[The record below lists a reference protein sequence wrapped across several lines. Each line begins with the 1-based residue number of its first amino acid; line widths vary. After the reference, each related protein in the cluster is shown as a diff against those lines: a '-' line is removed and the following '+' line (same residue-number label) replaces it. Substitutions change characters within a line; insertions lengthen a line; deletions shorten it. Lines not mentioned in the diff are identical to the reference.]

1 MNERSS
7 ALVAAI
13 TPLFINENR
22 LNSALLSKRWVKP
35 AELGSTLFFKRS
47 VDIMNE
53 RSSVL
58 VAAITPYSPMKP
70 HGAVPYTVIRIDTS
84 ARNLLVVIMVE
95 FGWWALHSTR
105 LSSEATLGG
114 HGDPQETSECRS
126 NSFNVFV
133 TQGRNIYVL
142 IVLRS
147 TLGIEYSKM
156 SPNISKISIPVLKPD
171 H

>member
-1 MNERSS
+1 MIRKRGHCI
-7 ALVAAI
+7 VA
-13 TPLFINENR
+13 
-22 LNSALLSKRWVKP
+22 
-35 AELGSTLFFKRS
+35 
-47 VDIMNE
+47 
-53 RSSVL
+53 
-58 VAAITPYSPMKP
+58 
-70 HGAVPYTVIRIDTS
+70 
-84 ARNLLVVIMVE
+84 LLVVIMVE

-126 NSFNVFV
+126 NSFDVFV

-171 H
+171 DYSEIPFTCQNAMGSRLLYLFIEEF